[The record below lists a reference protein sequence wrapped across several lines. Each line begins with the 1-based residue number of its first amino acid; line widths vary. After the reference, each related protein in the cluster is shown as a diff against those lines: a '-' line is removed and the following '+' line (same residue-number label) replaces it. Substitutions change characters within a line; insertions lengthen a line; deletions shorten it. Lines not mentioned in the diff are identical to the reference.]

1 MFLVLT
7 LTLSSS
13 GLSLA
18 AQRCLEPAIE
28 GFGWTP
34 ASAFGNN
41 LSMNIG
47 KRLRELRQA
56 KNLSQGDLQ
65 RLAGFHRS
73 YTSRVEMGHGVP
85 SLQTLERYA
94 AALDVEMFQL
104 FSGGGTGS
112 PVPKFKGAVAKAREE
127 KMLLQLFRHLS
138 KRDRRQVLLVARDL
152 VGRKGEHE

>member
-1 MFLVLT
+1 M
-7 LTLSSS
+7 
-13 GLSLA
+13 
-18 AQRCLEPAIE
+18 Q

-34 ASAFGNN
+34 APASGNN

-47 KRLRELRQA
+47 KRLRELRKA

-94 AALDVEMFQL
+94 AALDVEMSQL
-104 FSGGGTGS
+104 FSEGGTGS
-112 PVPKFKGAVAKAREE
+112 ADSKLKGKKALERDV
-127 KMLLQLFRHLS
+127 KLLVQLFRHLGT
-138 KRDRRQVLLVARDL
+138 RDRRQILLVARDL
-152 VGRKGEHE
+152 VGRKGGRE